1 MAGACP
7 LERSHDDRLH
17 LHRGHWSARRRQV
30 DGRRSAGG
38 SATRATSRQRPDL
51 EEFFNTLGVGHASHP
66 LSRAADARLQQ
77 RAQQSRGAVIVSW
90 WRHPAS
96 VQSTGTETAWLAD
109 LPGAWVEVYCRCR
122 PSIAVDRFLARRR
135 HPGHLDRDKTRAA
148 ERLRFEQLHAPGP
161 LGLGR
166 LITVDTER
174 PVDLPALLRCLG

>member
-1 MAGACP
+1 
-7 LERSHDDRLH
+7 L
-17 LHRGHWSARRRQV
+17 RQ
-30 DGRRSAGG
+30 
-38 SATRATSRQRPDL
+38 Q
-51 EEFFNTLGVGHASHP
+51 
-66 LSRAADARLQQ
+66 
-77 RAQQSRGAVIVSW
+77 AQQSLGAVIVSW

-174 PVDLPALLRCLG
+174 PVDLPALLRRLG

>member
-1 MAGACP
+1 LLDKDLI
-7 LERSHDDRLH
+7 LEQLFD
-17 LHRGHWSARRRQV
+17 
-30 DGRRSAGG
+30 
-38 SATRATSRQRPDL
+38 
-51 EEFFNTLGVGHASHP
+51 TLGVGDAAHRSR
-66 LSRAADARLQQ
+66 LSRAADTQLRQQ
-77 RAQQSRGAVIVSW
+77 AQQSLGAVIVSW

-148 ERLRFEQLHAPGP
+148 ERLRFEQLHALGP

-174 PVDLPALLRCLG
+174 PVDLPALLRRLG

>member
-1 MAGACP
+1 MATAPVFIVVSGLPGSGKSTVGAA
-7 LERSHDDRLH
+7 L
-17 LHRGHWSARRRQV
+17 A
-30 DGRRSAGG
+30 
-38 SATRATSRQRPDL
+38 ATRRLPLLDKALIL
-51 EEFFNTLGVGHASHP
+51 EQLFDTLGVGDAAHRSR
-66 LSRAADARLQQ
+66 LSRAADTQLRQQ
-77 RAQQSRGAVIVSW
+77 AQQSLGAVIVSW

-148 ERLRFEQLHAPGP
+148 ERLRFEQLHALGP

-174 PVDLPALLRCLG
+174 PVDLPALLRRLG

>member
-1 MAGACP
+1 RGGCPKRSNLGAK
-7 LERSHDDRLH
+7 RSRSSGYGEH
-17 LHRGHWSARRRQV
+17 LQRRV
-30 DGRRSAGG
+30 GRFGQSQ
-38 SATRATSRQRPDL
+38 RACRI
-51 EEFFNTLGVGHASHP
+51 ASHP
-66 LSRAADARLQQ
+66 LSRAADAQLRQQ
-77 RAQQSRGAVIVSW
+77 AQQSLGAVIVSW

-148 ERLRFEQLHAPGP
+148 EQLRFEQLHALGP

-174 PVDLPALLRCLG
+174 PVDLPALLRRLG